1 MASLE
6 GTPKEIIEGEL
17 KDAFKIGF
25 GNAMKKKIV
34 ILKDNKIY
42 KTKEAFEDQDRNKLI
57 IVAEGKG

>member
-6 GTPKEIIEGEL
+6 GTPKEVIEGEL

-42 KTKEAFEDQDRNKLI
+42 KTKEAFED
-57 IVAEGKG
+57 